1 MSNRISKVV
10 YPKVIG
16 SSRHLLLN
24 KFFYQS
30 IPSMRNVDDG
40 EKQEKKTRKEKKRK
54 EWSTNVVASQPL
66 ERIPTATPPA
76 RVKISALTAI

>member
-16 SSRHLLLN
+16 RSRHLLLN
-24 KFFYQS
+24 KFFDQS

-40 EKQEKKTRKEKKRK
+40 EKQEKKQEKKRK

>member
-16 SSRHLLLN
+16 RSRHLLLN
-24 KFFYQS
+24 KFFDQS
-30 IPSMRNVDDG
+30 IPSMRNVDDR
-40 EKQEKKTRKEKKRK
+40 EKQEKKQEKKRK

>member
-16 SSRHLLLN
+16 RSRHLWLN
-24 KFFYQS
+24 KFFDQS